1 MAKSV
6 SILFG
11 TQSGNSEDLAHSAA
25 KVAAKHGMEAKV
37 LGMDEC
43 TMDDISKTERVLI
56 ICSTWGEGDMPDN
69 AEDLWESASADDAPR
84 LENTYFSVLSLG
96 DSSYTFFCQSGK
108 DWDKRFEEL
117 GAKRVAD
124 RIDCDVDFDDDFK
137 KWVEIAMPEISK
149 VGGESAPSEEV
160 SSESEVLEEASS
172 KETTDSAGS
181 ADLGDI
187 MEGERDLLILFGSQS
202 GNSEGLAHETAA
214 KSKQFGLNARVV
226 DMEEISIDGMKDVK
240 RLLIICSTWGE
251 GDMPDNAEKLW
262 QESQSTTIKL
272 VSTHFSVLALGDTS
286 YEFFCQSGKDW
297 DEKLEQLGGN
307 RLTNRVDCDVEF
319 DDSYNSWV
327 SEVLPRLAAVNESGD
342 FQEELVESF
351 IALTAA
357 SVKTDTGDSVLA
369 DLGGVE
375 ITANVSIFR
384 YNPITAMT
392 GWDTYQ
398 CSLQNNTTV
407 YSLLEE
413 IKATQ
418 DGSLCFRKLGPLSGL
433 LVNGK
438 VVLSQDVML
447 SEFMSNDSEVDL
459 SIEPLPGFEVVKDL
473 IVSTSGFDNKRIS
486 INPWMVAATRPAK
499 KTKLGVMI
507 GILPPM
513 EATNLHKM
521 YDLNSLVVVHS
532 ASNTVPFNS
541 NYIGPALV
549 HHLWTRI
556 NDPRS
561 SNSSIERMLSILEKE
576 GGSWSETDVSSIS
589 RYGGDCD
596 MAAESITDSRG
607 KLLSMNKFA
616 GRSGRYIKWF
626 TRSVKWSGNVN
637 ETTIYRQVLGPVGLI
652 SNAFKGVSARMML
665 GFTRTG
671 GPVLR
676 GLQGLVTAPAGVGK
690 MPKMFNT
697 RVHNHHEV
705 AAIFNELD
713 NRF

>member
-25 KVAAKHGMEAKV
+25 KIATEHGLEAKV

-69 AEDLWESASADDAPR
+69 AEDLWESASSDEAPR
-84 LENTYFSVLSLG
+84 LDSTYFSVLSLG

-117 GAKRVAD
+117 GAKRVAE
-124 RIDCDVDFDDDFK
+124 RVDCDVDFDDDFK
-137 KWVEIAMPEISK
+137 KWIDVAMPEISK
-149 VGGESAPSEEV
+149 VGGESASTQEE
-160 SSESEVLEEASS
+160 SSEIEDKEEIPAQEV
-172 KETTDSAGS
+172 TVSAGS
-181 ADLGDI
+181 GELEEI

-214 KSKQFGLNARVV
+214 KAATFGLNPRVV
-226 DMEEISIDGMKDVK
+226 DMEEFSIEGLDGVK
-240 RLLIICSTWGE
+240 RLLVICSTWGE
-251 GDMPDNAEKLW
+251 GDMPDSAENLW
-262 QESQSTTIKL
+262 QQSQKTSIKL
-272 VSTHFSVLALGDTS
+272 TNMHFSVLALGDTS

-297 DEKLEQLGGN
+297 DEKFEQLGGN

-327 SEVLPRLAAVNESGD
+327 SEVLPRIAAVNESGE

-351 IALTAA
+351 VALTRE
-357 SVKTDTGDSVLA
+357 SVKTDTGESVF
-369 DLGGVE
+369 
-375 ITANVSIFR
+375 ANLEGTEVNAKISIFR
-384 YNPITAMT
+384 YNPITAIT
-392 GWDTYQ
+392 GWDTYE
-398 CSLQNNTTV
+398 CNLQNNSTV

-418 DGSLCFRKLGPLSGL
+418 DGSLCFRKFGPLSGI

-438 VVLSQDVML
+438 VVLSQDVMI
-447 SEFMSNDSEVDL
+447 SEFVSNDTEVNL

-473 IVSTSGFDNKRIS
+473 IVSTMTYDGKRTS

-499 KTKLGVMI
+499 KTKQGVMI

-521 YDLNSLVVVHS
+521 YNLNSQVVVHS
-532 ASNTVPFNS
+532 SSNTVPFNS

-561 SNSSIERMLSILEKE
+561 SNSSVDRMLSLLEKE

-596 MAAESITDSRG
+596 LVAESITDSRSR
-607 KLLSMNKFA
+607 LLSMNKFA

-626 TRSVKWSGNVN
+626 ARSVKWSGNVN

-676 GLQGLVTAPAGVGK
+676 GLQGLVTAPAGIGK